1 MALSVY
7 TFSPN
12 SSVTCVLI
20 GILSR
25 YITINDKK
33 ILIRMNASLQIGTLA
48 GIPVKLHWSFL
59 LVIPLFAWIIGSQ
72 IELTTELI
80 AVLFGVPIDM
90 TLIVMGFNPYILGTI
105 VALGLFVGVFVHEMA
120 HSLIAKAKGIEIHSI
135 TLLILGGVSQME
147 ETMPDPRIELPMAL
161 AGPLM
166 SLAVGL
172 VCGVLVYVFEVAIPD
187 PAVVGVLVFVFGY
200 LSLLNILLF
209 GFNLLPAFPMD
220 GGRVLRAWLARRM
233 SLSRATKIAAD
244 IGKIFAVL
252 FGIVGFLLLNPIL
265 ILIAFFIYIGASQEA
280 TSLRYNILLQNVT
293 VADAMNSPVVTVE
306 PTVPLSRVLEMMHE
320 TRHLGFPV
328 MERGSLVGIIALAD
342 IHKIS
347 SIDREAMQVRD
358 VMTRSPMT
366 LQPSAPLVDALRIM
380 SSQNIGRIPVVTDD
394 ILVGIVTRTDVL
406 RVMELR
412 EEK

>member
-1 MALSVY
+1 
-7 TFSPN
+7 
-12 SSVTCVLI
+12 
-20 GILSR
+20 
-25 YITINDKK
+25 
-33 ILIRMNASLQIGTLA
+33 LQIGTLA